1 MFQAKIL
8 CEMHKYMYILAR
20 ISAGTLLAW
29 RELTS
34 GEKDSLIIIDTPLL
48 FIVRLLLLLL
58 TWFYCGLYIEVTILV
73 KKKGHL
79 KLNVANEFC
88 KKGLEC

>member
-1 MFQAKIL
+1 
-8 CEMHKYMYILAR
+8 MHKYMYILAR

-34 GEKDSLIIIDTPLL
+34 GEKDSLIILDTPLL

-73 KKKGHL
+73 KKK
-79 KLNVANEFC
+79 VI
-88 KKGLEC
+88 